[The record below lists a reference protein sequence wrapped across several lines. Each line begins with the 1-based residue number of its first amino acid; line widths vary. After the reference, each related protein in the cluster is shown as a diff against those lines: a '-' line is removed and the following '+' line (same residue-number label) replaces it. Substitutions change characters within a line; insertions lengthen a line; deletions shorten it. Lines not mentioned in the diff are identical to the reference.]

1 MLGFPIP
8 GKNWRSSCG
17 SALPLKRIPEVIEVG
32 KESRVAWVGA
42 LSVFAVV
49 TVLIFAAWGIR
60 YAMHVREDL
69 EKEQQK
75 KLLEAR
81 QQELYK
87 VIAIVGTPLSDNP
100 ELPALDFN
108 AEASRLLAI
117 HRSNSLQFQDSK
129 LTTAWSQIEVNTD
142 QGLADLQAIAGI
154 EQKMP
159 SLVDAG
165 ADVLKSLNDLGND
178 DNGNRHPG
186 DWNTVITYVQMLQDK
201 TDKQTAFRSDE
212 ARLDSSLGDLRN
224 VANDDFATS
233 DNSGAVS
240 VDYFPSWEGRYN
252 GDIVTIVNRSGGE
265 LDHVPVFVTAHMKD
279 GRTFSHVHY
288 ADRWP
293 NGATFKAIYPSKSS
307 PYANQQAIEN
317 PQSVEVAVYMP
328 DGAVQTSYALT
339 DSEWDKKLM
348 QYCSGLT
355 FQSEFL
361 NTFSDPQGRGN
372 HPGFKFQF
380 HGLSSLP
387 VEYVDIWF
395 QWNNGT
401 VRSVRVPFNLLLTDS
416 GDAAG
421 GALLPDQAYTYR
433 GTEIEMTNPDG
444 SVSIPDKQIL
454 YSIKI
459 AGSGYVEQRQVYPS
473 DSRVN

>member
-1 MLGFPIP
+1 M
-8 GKNWRSSCG
+8 
-17 SALPLKRIPEVIEVG
+17 G
-32 KESRVAWVGA
+32 KESRVAWVGT

-69 EKEQQK
+69 ENEQKK

-100 ELPALDFN
+100 ELPAVDFN
-108 AEASRLLAI
+108 AAASRLLAI
-117 HRSNSLQFQDSK
+117 HRSNSLQFQDPA
-129 LTTAWSQIEVNTD
+129 LTRAWSQIEVD
-142 QGLADLQAIAGI
+142 AGQGLADLQAISNI
-154 EQKMP
+154 EQRMP
-159 SLVDAG
+159 SLADTTI
-165 ADVLKSLNDLGND
+165 DVLKSLNDLGD
-178 DNGNRHPG
+178 DNNANKHPD
-186 DWNTVITYVQMLQDK
+186 DWNTTLTYLQLSQDK

-212 ARLDSSLGDLRN
+212 ARLDSSLSDLHN
-224 VANDDFATS
+224 VANGDFPAS

-252 GDIVTIVNRSGGE
+252 GDVVTIVNHSGGE

-279 GRTFSHVHY
+279 GRALAHVHY

-307 PYANQQAIEN
+307 PYANQKAIEN
-317 PQSVEVAVYMP
+317 PQSVDVAVYMP

-401 VRSVRVPFNLLLTDS
+401 V
-416 GDAAG
+416 
-421 GALLPDQAYTYR
+421 
-433 GTEIEMTNPDG
+433 
-444 SVSIPDKQIL
+444 
-454 YSIKI
+454 
-459 AGSGYVEQRQVYPS
+459 
-473 DSRVN
+473 